1 MGNLKDLSNPF
12 PPEDVE
18 WFIGVTNKDKT
29 QGMAIP
35 FITNR
40 AVQDRL
46 DEVCGIEGWRNEYK
60 SLGDRDIIGA
70 NGELTAK
77 KSSQLCGISVWS
89 EIRKEWITKW
99 DGAEESDIEAIKGSL
114 SSAMKRAA
122 VQFGIGRY
130 LYKLESP
137 WVAIEQR
144 GRSYVMKADQKIIM
158 PPWAMPGASGTPG
171 PNDSRKPTVQTI
183 GYNAPPQQA
192 PQPAPQQSP
201 HYPYTAPPQPAPKY
215 TYPAPSQPAP
225 QQAGRAGTL
234 SDKQV
239 NRALRKGEA
248 AGQTEANIK
257 QWIMANY
264 GVDEI
269 KNLNRQQYD
278 ELCAALDR
286 NRIQ

>member
-89 EIRKEWITKW
+89 ETRKEWITKW

-183 GYNAPPQQA
+183 GYNAPPA
-192 PQPAPQQSP
+192 PAPAPQQAP
-201 HYPYTAPPQPAPKY
+201 APQYAPQPPQA
-215 TYPAPSQPAP
+215 TVQPP
-225 QQAGRAGTL
+225 QGQQAGRAGTL
-234 SDKQV
+234 SEKQV
-239 NRALRKGEA
+239 YRALRKGEA
-248 AGQTEANIK
+248 AGQTEASIK
-257 QWIMANY
+257 QWIKTNY
-264 GVDEI
+264 GIDEI
-269 KNLNRQQYD
+269 KNLSRQQYD